1 MEAGYWKPVTG
12 LSLGLGKILT
22 LRLSPEDFPFCANK
36 KTPIFFFIK
45 HCNQGEAR
53 GGAFNT
59 SAWQFNIPL
68 FPYIYKLYINISIKV
83 EIQEIIFTFS
93 SFKYHHNNPPPLKCW
108 NAVIMKE

>member
-53 GGAFNT
+53 GGAFIT
-59 SAWQFNIPL
+59 SACARGA
-68 FPYIYKLYINISIKV
+68 
-83 EIQEIIFTFS
+83 
-93 SFKYHHNNPPPLKCW
+93 FKPPPGNL
-108 NAVIMKE
+108 ISHSFPGELIS